1 MTIAP
6 EAFLPFMDEALDG
19 MVGIAE
25 ELGDELVNRRP
36 DLPNTNSPYAIL
48 THCVGMTTYWLGS
61 VLCGR
66 PSTRD
71 RDSEFRARGTV
82 AEIRQA
88 VMTLQT
94 QIRQD
99 IAHVQ
104 GDQPLGH
111 PQYLHGNTQ
120 YHTQGEVLL
129 HCYTELAQH
138 HGQMELTRDILWL
151 NSSAVL

>member
-6 EAFLPFMDEALDG
+6 EAFLPFIDEALDG

-25 ELGDELVNRRP
+25 GLGDERVNLRP
-36 DLPNTNSPYAIL
+36 DLPDTNSPYAIL

-88 VMTLQT
+88 VKALQV
-94 QIRQD
+94 QIRKD
-99 IAHVQ
+99 ITHVQ
-104 GDQPLGH
+104 GDQPLGYS
-111 PQYLHGNTQ
+111 PDLHGHSEYQ
-120 YHTQGEVLL
+120 TQGDVLL

-138 HGQMELTRDILWL
+138 HGQMELTRDILL
-151 NSSAVL
+151 GQQHQ

>member
-6 EAFLPFMDEALDG
+6 EAFLPFMYKALDG
-19 MVGIAE
+19 MVAIAG
-25 ELGDELVNRRP
+25 ELGDERVNLRP

-66 PSTRD
+66 PSRRD
-71 RDSEFRARGTV
+71 RDSEFRASGTV
-82 AEIRQA
+82 AGIRQA
-88 VMTLQT
+88 VKALKA

-99 IAHVQ
+99 ITCVQ
-104 GDQPLGH
+104 DDQSLNH
-111 PQYLHGNTQ
+111 SLDLHGDTQ
-120 YHTQGEVLL
+120 YHTRADVLL

-138 HGQMELTRDILWL
+138 HGQMELTRDILL
-151 NSSAVL
+151 AP

>member
-6 EAFLPFMDEALDG
+6 QAFLPFINKALDG
-19 MVGIAE
+19 MVGISE
-25 ELGDELVNRRP
+25 VLGDERVNLRP
-36 DLPNTNSPYAIL
+36 DLPGTNSPYAIL
-48 THCVGMTTYWLGS
+48 THCVGMTKYWLGS
-61 VLCGR
+61 VLCGH

-88 VMTLQT
+88 VKALQA

-99 IAHVQ
+99 IAHVH

-111 PQYLHGNTQ
+111 SLDLHGHTQ
-120 YHTQGEVLL
+120 FHTQGDVLL

-138 HGQMELTRDILWL
+138 HGQMELTRDILL
-151 NSSAVL
+151 AQ

>member
-6 EAFLPFMDEALDG
+6 EAFLPFINEALGG
-19 MVGIAE
+19 MVAIAE
-25 ELGDELVNRRP
+25 GLGDKQVNQRP
-36 DLPNTNSPYAIL
+36 DLSNTNSPYAIL

-88 VMTLQT
+88 VKALQT

-99 IAHVQ
+99 ISCVQ

-111 PQYLHGNTQ
+111 PLDLHGYTQ
-120 YHTQGEVLL
+120 YHTQGDVLL

-138 HGQMELTRDILWL
+138 HGQMELTRDILL
-151 NSSAVL
+151 AR

>member
-6 EAFLPFMDEALDG
+6 EAFLLFIDEALDG
-19 MVGIAE
+19 MVGITE
-25 ELGDELVNRRP
+25 VLGDERVNLRP
-36 DLPNTNSPYAIL
+36 DLPGTNSPFAIL
-48 THCVGMTTYWLGS
+48 THCVGMTEYWLGS

-88 VMTLQT
+88 VKALQV
-94 QIRQD
+94 QIRED
-99 IAHVQ
+99 ITHVQ
-104 GDQPLGH
+104 GDQPLGRSLDLRGH
-111 PQYLHGNTQ
+111 TQ
-120 YHTQGEVLL
+120 YYTQGDVLL

-138 HGQMELTRDILWL
+138 HGQMELTRDILL
-151 NSSAVL
+151 AQ

>member
-6 EAFLPFMDEALDG
+6 EAFLPFIDEALEG
-19 MVGIAE
+19 MLAIAE
-25 ELGDELVNRRP
+25 TLGDTYINRRP

-66 PSTRD
+66 SSTRD

-82 AEIRQA
+82 TELRQA
-88 VMTLQT
+88 VEALQL
-94 QIRQD
+94 QIRRD
-99 IAHVQ
+99 IKCVH
-104 GDQPLGH
+104 GDQPITQ
-111 PQYLHGNTQ
+111 PMDLHGQ
-120 YHTQGEVLL
+120 IRYHTQGDVLL

-138 HGQMELTRDILWL
+138 HGQMELTRDILL
-151 NSSAVL
+151 VH

>member
-1 MTIAP
+1 
-6 EAFLPFMDEALDG
+6 

-25 ELGDELVNRRP
+25 VLGDARVNLRP

-48 THCVGMTTYWLGS
+48 THCIGMTTYWLGS

-66 PSTRD
+66 PSDRD

-88 VMTLQT
+88 VKTLQA
-94 QIRQD
+94 QIRED
-99 IAHVQ
+99 ITHVQ
-104 GDQPLGH
+104 GDQPVGH
-111 PQYLHGNTQ
+111 SQYKTQ
-120 YHTQGEVLL
+120 ADVLL

-138 HGQMELTRDILWL
+138 HGQMELTRDILL
-151 NSSAVL
+151 AR

>member
-6 EAFLPFMDEALDG
+6 EAFLPFIDEALDG
-19 MVGIAE
+19 MLGIAE
-25 ELGDELVNRRP
+25 ALGDERINRRP

-71 RDSEFRARGTV
+71 RDSEFHARGTL
-82 AEIRQA
+82 AEIRRA
-88 VMTLQT
+88 VRALKK
-94 QIRQD
+94 QIRLD

-104 GDQPLGH
+104 GNQPHGH
-111 PQYLHGNTQ
+111 PQYLHDHTQ
-120 YHTQGEVLL
+120 YPTQGEVLL

-138 HGQMELTRDILWL
+138 HGQLELTRDILL
-151 NSSAVL
+151 AE

>member
-6 EAFLPFMDEALDG
+6 EAFLPFITKALDG

-25 ELGDELVNRRP
+25 GLGDERVNLRP
-36 DLPNTNSPYAIL
+36 DLPGTNSPYAIL
-48 THCVGMTTYWLGS
+48 THCVGMATYWLGS

-66 PSTRD
+66 SSTRD

-82 AEIRQA
+82 AEIRNA
-88 VMTLQT
+88 VMALQV
-94 QIRQD
+94 QIRKD

-111 PQYLHGNTQ
+111 SLDLHGQTQ
-120 YHTQGEVLL
+120 YHTQGDILL

-138 HGQMELTRDILWL
+138 HGQMELTRDILL
-151 NSSAVL
+151 AQ

>member
-6 EAFLPFMDEALDG
+6 ESFLPFIDEALEG
-19 MVGIAE
+19 MVRLAE
-25 ELGDELVNRRP
+25 GLGDERINRRP
-36 DLPNTNSPYAIL
+36 DLPDTNSPYAIL

-71 RDSEFRARGTV
+71 RDSEFRAQGTL

-88 VMTLQT
+88 VKALQV
-94 QIRQD
+94 QIRKD
-99 IAHVQ
+99 ITQVK
-104 GDQPLGH
+104 GDQSLAHPLD
-111 PQYLHGNTQ
+111 LHGHAQ
-120 YHTQGEVLL
+120 YHTQGDVLL

-138 HGQMELTRDILWL
+138 HGQMELTRDILL
-151 NSSAVL
+151 AQ